1 MCVPDV
7 VKNLKVKMFNLVS
20 GNNETRRIEWYET
33 CKCKCR
39 FNISVF
45 NNKQLW
51 NDYKCRCECN
61 KLIDK
66 GVCDKGFIST
76 ERSSAEECTENI
88 EETRLVEINSIECY
102 SVKTNAHCT
111 LSYS

>member
-1 MCVPDV
+1 M
-7 VKNLKVKMFNLVS
+7 LNLVS

-33 CKCKCR
+33 CKCR

-51 NDYKCRCECN
+51 NDYKCRCECK

-66 GVCDKGFIST
+66 DVCNKGFI
-76 ERSSAEECTENI
+76 
-88 EETRLVEINSIECY
+88 
-102 SVKTNAHCT
+102 
-111 LSYS
+111 